1 MGVLSSSVSVQQTI
15 PWTFWSWRCVITLPF
30 ARIQLLKITMY
41 TEIGIQPYSQWVF
54 KGLFKGLQQ
63 IKKTLYRKKQK
74 KNRNHEWVWNVFLL
88 MSELSAV
95 LFSCLYFCF
104 ILYSPKLWG
113 SIIFCLKPVAYW
125 WGCMGTDCSLQNRLW
140 RGFTIHTLFRTVT
153 RTLLWEFQKD
163 RSFFFF
169 F

>member
-54 KGLFKGLQQ
+54 KGSFKGLQQ

-74 KNRNHEWVWNVFLL
+74 KNRNHE
-88 MSELSAV
+88 
-95 LFSCLYFCF
+95 
-104 ILYSPKLWG
+104 
-113 SIIFCLKPVAYW
+113 
-125 WGCMGTDCSLQNRLW
+125 
-140 RGFTIHTLFRTVT
+140 
-153 RTLLWEFQKD
+153 
-163 RSFFFF
+163 
-169 F
+169 